1 MLGSPM
7 LCPEAVLGAAEPGQS
22 GGGRRQCLSSA
33 EHAMGRKAIAN
44 LCMTTKKSLAA
55 AFDAIFSRAWLSS
68 IAAEQWMVMGMAGS
82 VAKLGAEAILACRP
96 VPAWHHSRACD
107 PYRAKHFD

>member
-1 MLGSPM
+1 M

-68 IAAEQWMVMGMAGS
+68 IAAEQWMVRPFPIGLTHEWES
-82 VAKLGAEAILACRP
+82 VLKIHRIKGL
-96 VPAWHHSRACD
+96 S
-107 PYRAKHFD
+107 